1 MSRVGS
7 FGQISE
13 INDHLFLSG
22 AHVLKPE
29 AIKKKNITCIV
40 NATVEEPGAH
50 FAGVDYL
57 KIRIDDNPFARL
69 DQYFDVVADKIKAT
83 KDRGGRTLVHCVAG
97 VSRSASLCIA
107 YLMKFENMSLRQA
120 YQHVKLARPIIRPN
134 QGFWKQLIEY
144 EKHLFGANTVQMVP
158 SRWGPDQPVPDVY
171 AEEIRLAGGGP
182 SSLMNGRSSSWSPNG
197 ISLSS
202 THSSSTVYYPRSS
215 SSVHSSPSSNLSSR
229 LANRYYRRSA
239 PSASMSALSLANS
252 VPLPLKSKLKANL
265 FSSLYGQSTSVSDFL
280 FPSF

>member
-29 AIKKKNITCIV
+29 AIKKKNISCIV
-40 NATVEEPGAH
+40 NATVEEPGMY
-50 FAGVDYL
+50 FAGLDYL

-69 DQYFDVVADKIKAT
+69 DAYFDVVADKIKAT

-107 YLMKFENMSLRQA
+107 YLMKYENMSLRQA
-120 YQHVKLARPIIRPN
+120 YQHVKMARPIIRPN

-144 EKHLFGANTVQMVP
+144 EKHLFGSNTVQMVP

-171 AEEIRLAGGGP
+171 SEEIKLA
-182 SSLMNGRSSSWSPNG
+182 SAASIVNGRGSWS
-197 ISLSS
+197 
-202 THSSSTVYYPRSS
+202 THGMTMPSNSTVYYPRSS
-215 SSVHSSPSSNLSSR
+215 SSVSSSPSSNLSSR
-229 LANRYYRRSA
+229 LASRYHRRSA
-239 PSASMSALSLANS
+239 PSTSMSALSLANS

-265 FSSLYGQSTSVSDFL
+265 FSSIYGPSPSVSDFL
-280 FPSF
+280 FPKF